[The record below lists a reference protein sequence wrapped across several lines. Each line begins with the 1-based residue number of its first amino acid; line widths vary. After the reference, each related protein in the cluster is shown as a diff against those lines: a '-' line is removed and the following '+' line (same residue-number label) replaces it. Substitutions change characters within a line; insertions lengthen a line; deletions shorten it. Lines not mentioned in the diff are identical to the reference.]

1 MHHGEK
7 WINKGRVFG
16 ESHKKQAVSI
26 IKFLGELKHMTIVI
40 PTGTIGEQGL
50 CVIIMQMKEE
60 EQKEAKKIV

>member
-1 MHHGEK
+1 
-7 WINKGRVFG
+7 
-16 ESHKKQAVSI
+16 
-26 IKFLGELKHMTIVI
+26 MTIAI